1 MADVES
7 LKKYYKHATSQ
18 INSKLTSKL
27 TMKISCIY
35 CKPHMSLNWEKLQ
48 KLQLWTLPNK
58 MPVVFH
64 YL

>member
-35 CKPHMSLNWEKLQ
+35 CKPHEFELRKTAETSVMNI
-48 KLQLWTLPNK
+48 T
-58 MPVVFH
+58 
-64 YL
+64 